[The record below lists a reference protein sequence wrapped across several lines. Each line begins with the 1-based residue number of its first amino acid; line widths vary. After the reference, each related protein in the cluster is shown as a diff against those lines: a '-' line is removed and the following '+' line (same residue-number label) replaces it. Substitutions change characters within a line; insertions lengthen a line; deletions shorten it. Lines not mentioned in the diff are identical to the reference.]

1 MKKNKN
7 KKKICPFLDCECL
20 EDGCML
26 FHEEFGRCEIAL
38 LVYNTYCAANELK
51 KCNARKD

>member
-20 EDGCML
+20 EEGCML

-51 KCNARKD
+51 KCNSRKD